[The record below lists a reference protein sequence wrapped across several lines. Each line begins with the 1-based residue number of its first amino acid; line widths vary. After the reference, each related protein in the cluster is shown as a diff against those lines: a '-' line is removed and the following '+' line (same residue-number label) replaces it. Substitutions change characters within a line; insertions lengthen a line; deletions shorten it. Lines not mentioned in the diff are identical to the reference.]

1 MIRRL
6 LFALLSSLCL
16 IFPIHANIIFNNT
29 DAVGEVIKEY
39 FPAEKDAASAL
50 ATYNVAVK
58 EGGVTGISSKSLWN
72 VCTAGGLDI
81 KKTTDKDKCRKFVNS
96 LITKSLI
103 RFYEVCGKDKGK
115 TGGKEYCIDDFFTN
129 KFFGGTQ
136 VNLTPGIQLAKEYAR
151 IKHSDDSLQCS
162 KADPREIKVVLG
174 ATDYV
179 LKCTSQKNN
188 TFYEFV
194 FDDLKESS
202 DSKIQESIQNAIC
215 KMFDTPAINAGCAGG
230 GTNVSGT
237 MTCWNASCT
246 TDSVATCS
254 KINTSMEKFNYS
266 AAYKNGTCEIDFKTI
281 LDKQGLK
288 TAYGIDNFL
297 LCRDIQ
303 VRNVPS
309 LEDYLKQYIAEK
321 ANVNTYDVS
330 CSNSFNTYRGGGCT
344 SKIGNIKDDIITC
357 RVGNN
362 QIDFVVDDVNEFANW
377 RHKGGISGVGCLTSD
392 GSFDG
397 KNCRLLGEENCKQL
411 AESLKDS
418 CPECDQPTWTNGTC
432 LLPSAASADKI
443 NKAIKITTE
452 VGAAAV
458 GVALFFVPGA
468 QGGAVVALNYVAGT
482 LVISGAIGK
491 TTANIVMQTGIF
503 SEFADA
509 AEQCKDEECAKKL
522 INDCLVKINSYK
534 KEFTDAEQKTVD
546 DMFSHLFEQ
555 IPSDSD
561 YWLYFMQNS
570 DLFDPVT
577 CEVKQT
583 KQFWQHVR
591 TISEIAEIAGAL
603 LRVGNL
609 AFEKTQSVI
618 TKKIGEK
625 VYAFGDN
632 GKPGILLRSTVEGTA
647 KTTGGA
653 PFLNKLG
660 LKYGTPYTWAD
671 AEQILSKVNLDV
683 NLYRGATWYDK
694 AKGLLRLRN
703 GQFASALV
711 RVPIEEATQITHIT
725 FNMAGMVNPALGT
738 IAETA
743 AGAAYFES
751 KTAPGYKIPECLA
764 QKEPYTGTIEI
775 EDISVEPLPVK
786 TNKTEKQVSQVPV
799 PVVTPNTPVEPET
812 IITSPVSTP
821 VESVVIS
828 SNSVVSKTLP
838 AVTPKSSSSDK
849 STTFTPDKTKNVGL
863 IVGLTSAGLL
873 VTGGIV
879 GGVIAATSKSKQ
891 SEQVVTQATSDLEI
905 LMNKTFTPIGFVDG
919 KQVSLISMPTTVPS
933 YAKIVSVDNYAV
945 VVVDYDGV
953 NLPYYVYENKWTPLL
968 GIGET
973 GRWFN
978 VYPKNNANTSGISK
992 IDSITNLLNQQLTP
1006 TVVAKHAINNDTGLV
1021 FPTAAPEAFSIIN
1034 AEFPNGV
1041 VQYSTMTPSDKSL
1054 YENNFY
1060 IIQQKLK

>member
-1 MIRRL
+1 
-6 LFALLSSLCL
+6 
-16 IFPIHANIIFNNT
+16 
-29 DAVGEVIKEY
+29 
-39 FPAEKDAASAL
+39 
-50 ATYNVAVK
+50 
-58 EGGVTGISSKSLWN
+58 
-72 VCTAGGLDI
+72 
-81 KKTTDKDKCRKFVNS
+81 
-96 LITKSLI
+96 
-103 RFYEVCGKDKGK
+103 
-115 TGGKEYCIDDFFTN
+115 
-129 KFFGGTQ
+129 
-136 VNLTPGIQLAKEYAR
+136 
-151 IKHSDDSLQCS
+151 
-162 KADPREIKVVLG
+162 
-174 ATDYV
+174 
-179 LKCTSQKNN
+179 
-188 TFYEFV
+188 
-194 FDDLKESS
+194 
-202 DSKIQESIQNAIC
+202 
-215 KMFDTPAINAGCAGG
+215 
-230 GTNVSGT
+230 
-237 MTCWNASCT
+237 
-246 TDSVATCS
+246 
-254 KINTSMEKFNYS
+254 
-266 AAYKNGTCEIDFKTI
+266 
-281 LDKQGLK
+281 
-288 TAYGIDNFL
+288 
-297 LCRDIQ
+297 
-303 VRNVPS
+303 
-309 LEDYLKQYIAEK
+309 
-321 ANVNTYDVS
+321 
-330 CSNSFNTYRGGGCT
+330 
-344 SKIGNIKDDIITC
+344 
-357 RVGNN
+357 
-362 QIDFVVDDVNEFANW
+362 
-377 RHKGGISGVGCLTSD
+377 
-392 GSFDG
+392 
-397 KNCRLLGEENCKQL
+397 
-411 AESLKDS
+411 
-418 CPECDQPTWTNGTC
+418 
-432 LLPSAASADKI
+432 
-443 NKAIKITTE
+443 
-452 VGAAAV
+452 
-458 GVALFFVPGA
+458 
-468 QGGAVVALNYVAGT
+468 
-482 LVISGAIGK
+482 
-491 TTANIVMQTGIF
+491 
-503 SEFADA
+503 
-509 AEQCKDEECAKKL
+509 
-522 INDCLVKINSYK
+522 
-534 KEFTDAEQKTVD
+534 
-546 DMFSHLFEQ
+546 
-555 IPSDSD
+555 
-561 YWLYFMQNS
+561 MQNS